1 LSADGSAQHTI
12 PSRNPLR
19 LSSFAWKNVWRRR
32 MRAYLTLAGIAMGIG
47 AFVALVGFSQSFE
60 RAWLRLYESS
70 GTDLVVVQKTFMN
83 TTVNESGAATLA
95 QLPEVAAVSPMILN
109 MMNVTPDVNA
119 LVYGWRSDSFEFA
132 ALTLVEGRRFSDD
145 QPEVMLGQLLAD
157 SLHKRA
163 GDAMDIQ
170 GETFTVVGVYHGGSA
185 LEAGALIMPIPE
197 LQKLASLEGKVTAF
211 HVKLRSAA
219 PGESLQERLQ
229 RGEAAIETAL
239 PGLRAVP
246 AAVRAS
252 NNQLVVLAHAAAWG
266 TSLIALLVGAL
277 GIANTMAMSVFER
290 TKEIG
295 VLRALGWTGRRVM
308 MLILIE
314 AAGLGIAGGLLGV
327 AAGWG
332 ALRLLA
338 ALPRTASIVSAA
350 LPVSTLVEALAV
362 AVLVGLAAGIVP
374 AWRAAR
380 LLPVEAMRHE

>member
-1 LSADGSAQHTI
+1 
-12 PSRNPLR
+12 
-19 LSSFAWKNVWRRR
+19 VWRRR

-132 ALTLVEGRRFSDD
+132 ALTLVEGRRFRDD

-211 HVKLRSAA
+211 HVKLRSA
-219 PGESLQERLQ
+219 PGESPQERLQ

-246 AAVRAS
+246 AAERAS